1 MDFWNDLMLE
11 FGGNGTQGLED
22 LIVTFFQWI
31 INFDVRTINVEYI
44 SQLLTT
50 FSPIWN
56 PIWVAISNFLTENF
70 GF

>member
-1 MDFWNDLMLE
+1 MDFWNDMMLE

-31 INFDVRTINVEYI
+31 INFDVRLINVEYI

-56 PIWVAISNFLTENF
+56 PIWKAISEYLTANF